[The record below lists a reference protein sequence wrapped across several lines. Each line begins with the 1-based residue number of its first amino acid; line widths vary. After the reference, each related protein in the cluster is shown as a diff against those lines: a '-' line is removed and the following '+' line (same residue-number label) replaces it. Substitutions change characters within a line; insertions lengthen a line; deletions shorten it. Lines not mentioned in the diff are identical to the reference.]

1 VNHAN
6 KTIFFPDAKT
16 KERQPNM
23 KIQILGTGCAKCN
36 ALTMATEKAAQML
49 DIQYE
54 LEKVTDLKQIMAFGV
69 MATPALVVDGKLK
82 VSGKVPAVDEIKTML
97 RPTGQ

>member
-1 VNHAN
+1 
-6 KTIFFPDAKT
+6 
-16 KERQPNM
+16 M

>member
-1 VNHAN
+1 
-6 KTIFFPDAKT
+6 
-16 KERQPNM
+16 M
-23 KIQILGTGCAKCN
+23 KIQILGMGCAKCN
-36 ALTMATEKAAQML
+36 ALTMATEKAAQAL
-49 DIQYE
+49 NLPYE

-69 MATPALVVDGKLK
+69 MATPALVVDGKVK